1 MHKNL
6 LQQYFPMIRMRAEV
20 ENIVRNDPKL
30 NTIFLGWTPEQQ
42 KEFLDFCTGERGVK
56 VLYDSFFK
64 EVFNAEYSPH
74 RLESLLSIILKQP
87 VKIIQA
93 LPNDSTR
100 LAGETSLLSTDI
112 VVELA
117 DHSIANVE
125 VQKIGY
131 HFPGQRSA
139 CYSSDLLLRQYKRL
153 RDEKKK
159 KFTYKQ
165 VQKVYTIIFF
175 EKSTQEFHAFPDQ
188 YLHYFKQKSD
198 TGLELELLQEYC
210 FIPLDIFREIIQN
223 KGISAQCATELDAW
237 LTFLTTDEPEKIMEL
252 VEAFPEF
259 KDMYR
264 DIYELCRNVEGVM
277 GMFSKELQELDKN
290 TVEYMIDEMQNEINR
305 KNAIIEEDHA
315 LLTEKDAQLT
325 EKDAQLTEKD
335 AQLTEKD
342 AIIEVLYSLLIKEN
356 RLEELNRV
364 VNDKGFREKL
374 LNQIQL

>member
-6 LQQYFPMIRMRAEV
+6 LQQYFPMIRQRMEV
-20 ENIVRNDPKL
+20 ETIIQNNPKL
-30 NTIFLGWTPEQQ
+30 NSTFMGWTMEQQ
-42 KEFLDFCTGERGVK
+42 NEFLDFCTGERGVK
-56 VLYDSFFK
+56 ILYDSFFK
-64 EVFNAEYSPH
+64 EVFNAEYSPQ
-74 RLESLLSIILKQP
+74 RLESLLSIILKQT

-93 LPNDSTR
+93 LPSDSTR
-100 LAGETSLLSTDI
+100 LADETSLLSTDI

-165 VQKVYTIIFF
+165 MQKVYTIIFF
-175 EKSTQEFHAFPDQ
+175 EHSTQEFHAYPDK

-198 TGLELELLQEYC
+198 TGLKLELLQEYC
-210 FIPLDIFREIIQN
+210 FIPLDIFRKIIQN
-223 KGISAQCATELDAW
+223 KGVRTQCATMLDAW
-237 LTFLTTDEPEKIMEL
+237 LTFLTADEPEKIMEL

-259 KDMYR
+259 QDMYR
-264 DIYELCRNVEGVM
+264 DIYELCRNIEGVM

-305 KNAIIEEDHA
+305 KNAIIEENHA
-315 LLTEKDAQLT
+315 LLAEKDAQLMD
-325 EKDAQLTEKD
+325 KDAQLTDKERYI
-335 AQLTEKD
+335 QQ
-342 AIIEVLYSLLIKEN
+342 VNQLYSLLVKEN
-356 RLEELNRV
+356 RLEELNRA
-364 VNDKGFREKL
+364 VNDMSFRDIL
-374 LNQIQL
+374 LNELKS

>member
-1 MHKNL
+1 M
-6 LQQYFPMIRMRAEV
+6 
-20 ENIVRNDPKL
+20 
-30 NTIFLGWTPEQQ
+30 
-42 KEFLDFCTGERGVK
+42 
-56 VLYDSFFK
+56 
-64 EVFNAEYSPH
+64 
-74 RLESLLSIILKQP
+74 
-87 VKIIQA
+87 
-93 LPNDSTR
+93 
-100 LAGETSLLSTDI
+100 
-112 VVELA
+112 
-117 DHSIANVE
+117 E